1 MSAVTF
7 TMQSAL
13 YVPVA
18 GKVKLFVA
26 GSSEKWHR

>member
-1 MSAVTF
+1 MK
-7 TMQSAL
+7 SAL

>member
-1 MSAVTF
+1 
-7 TMQSAL
+7 MQSAL